1 MSSPREWMSRVRA
14 SLRVPG
20 HDRDLRRELE
30 FHLAMQAESEM
41 RRGIPPP
48 AAERA
53 ARLRLGGL
61 DAIQEAYR
69 HQRGLPTLD
78 TLLQDVRQA
87 ARSLRRDIRFA
98 GVALLTLAL
107 GIGAT
112 TTIFSLMRG
121 VLLDPLPYP
130 EPERLVRVYESN
142 PRFPLFP
149 VGPHGLLAYRHE
161 NRTLTGIAGYVR
173 EDLQLAVDSRPERL
187 RALRV

>member
-14 SLRVPG
+14 SLRAPG

-41 RRGIPPP
+41 RRGVPPP

-69 HQRGLPTLD
+69 DQRGLPTLD
-78 TLLQDVRQA
+78 TLVQDVRQA

-112 TTIFSLMRG
+112 TAIFSLMRG
-121 VLLDPLPYP
+121 VLLDPL
-130 EPERLVRVYESN
+130 RTRNQS
-142 PRFPLFP
+142 
-149 VGPHGLLAYRHE
+149 GWCGST
-161 NRTLTGIAGYVR
+161 NRTRAFPSFRSGLTVCWRTVTRTAR
-173 EDLQLAVDSRPERL
+173 
-187 RALRV
+187 